1 MALGLAALRVLLG
14 GFFALTGAAKLSGQ
28 ISAPASEQMNQEPSL
43 LYSIFHGLWTRTGPA
58 DVPRQLLLQRSDDF
72 RLFWIPWP
80 CVTIAA
86 TTATPPPRTCF
97 PSLRLP
103 SFSDLSHTSTFPP
116 EPSSLWHL

>member
-80 CVTIAA
+80 CVTIA